1 MPPVFRSTRP
11 RNDPVPTRFPLA
23 AFAIA
28 LLTTPARAEPPTL
41 SLPIDCALGQTC
53 YIEDYVDLDPGP
65 GQHDFMCSLK
75 SRDGHRGTDI
85 HLLSFEAMD
94 QGVNV
99 LAAAPGR
106 VAALRDGME
115 DTPVT
120 EETRDA
126 IAGRECGNAVRIDH
140 GSGWQTL
147 YCHMKKGSIAVTEG
161 QQVDSGTPLGQIG
174 LSGLTNAPHI
184 HLSVLKDGEVIDPFL
199 PKAEPGTCGTATGPG
214 LWESALPYDR
224 AGLFTA
230 GFSTGVPEFDAVKSG
245 DARVSETTPDTPLV
259 LYGHV
264 FYAQPGDTMRVTASG
279 PEGEIFTHSETLEA
293 PQAQLFRAY
302 GRRAPEGGWPPGAYR
317 GYVTLERNGQVLAN
331 RHADIIVLA
340 E

>member
-1 MPPVFRSTRP
+1 MPTAFKTLPFAAVL
-11 RNDPVPTRFPLA
+11 LA
-23 AFAIA
+23 SPA
-28 LLTTPARAEPPTL
+28 LAEPP
-41 SLPIDCALGQTC
+41 SLVLPLDCTLGQTC

-65 GQHDFMCSLK
+65 GQHDYMCSLK
-75 SRDGHRGTDI
+75 SRDDHRGTDI
-85 HLLSFEAMD
+85 HLMSFEAMEK
-94 QGVNV
+94 GVNV

-106 VAALRDGME
+106 VAALRDGMA

-120 EETRDA
+120 DETRQD

-140 GSGWQTL
+140 GDGWQTL
-147 YCHMKKGSIAVTEG
+147 YCHMKNGSVAVKEG
-161 QQVDSGTPLGQIG
+161 QQVEAGTPLGQVG

-184 HLSVLKDGEVIDPFL
+184 HLGVLRDGDIVDPFL
-199 PKAEPGTCGTATGPG
+199 PDAEPGTCGTATGPG
-214 LWESALPYDR
+214 LWETALPYDR

-230 GFSTGVPEFDAVKSG
+230 AFSTAVPEFDAVRSG
-245 DARVSETTPDTPLV
+245 AARVSETKPDMPIV

-264 FYAQPGDTMRVTASG
+264 FYAQPGDTMRLTASG
-279 PEGEIFTHSETLEA
+279 PGGEIFLHEETLDA

-317 GYVTLERNGQVLAN
+317 GYVTLERAGQVLAN